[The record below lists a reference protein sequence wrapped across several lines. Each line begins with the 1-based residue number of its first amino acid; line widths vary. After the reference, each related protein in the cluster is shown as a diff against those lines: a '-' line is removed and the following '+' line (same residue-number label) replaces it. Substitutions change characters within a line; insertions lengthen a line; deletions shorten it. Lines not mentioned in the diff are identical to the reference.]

1 MADEA
6 KRWIATSATELRN
19 PRTERIDELSPEQ
32 IAATILT
39 EDVAVAPIVAAE
51 APVIGE
57 LAAIVAD
64 RLGQGGRLV
73 YAGAGTSGRLG
84 VLDAAECPPTYGT
97 DPEQI
102 IGLIAGG
109 PAALTRS
116 IEGAEDD
123 PAGGA
128 ADVAA
133 RDVGG
138 RDVVLGIAASGR
150 TPYVLGAVTEA
161 RDRGAVVAG
170 LACTRP
176 SPLESAVDLMIAP
189 VVGAEVIT
197 GSTRMK
203 AGTAQKLVLNT
214 LTTTV
219 MILLGKTYGNLMVDV
234 QPTNEKLRYRA
245 IRIVAM
251 ATGLEE
257 TEATVLLDRAG
268 SDPKVAIV
276 MALADIEVEGA
287 RERIQA
293 SGGRVRDA
301 IARPPSDES
310 KGGARLT

>member
-1 MADEA
+1 MTDDA
-6 KRWIATSATELRN
+6 KRWIASSATEERN
-19 PRTERIDELSPEQ
+19 PRTAGIDLLPPEEM
-32 IAATILT
+32 AAAILA
-39 EDVAVAPIVAAE
+39 EDAMVAPVVALE
-51 APVIGE
+51 APVIGR
-57 LAAIVAD
+57 LATIVAD
-64 RLGQGGRLV
+64 RLQRGGRLF
-73 YAGAGTSGRLG
+73 YTGAGTSGRLG

-97 DPEQI
+97 DPNQI

-109 PAALTRS
+109 SSALTRS

-123 PAGGA
+123 PGQGA
-128 ADVAA
+128 ADIAA
-133 RDVGG
+133 HNVSD

-150 TPYVLGAVTEA
+150 TPYVIGAAAEA
-161 RDRGAVVAG
+161 RQRGAVVAG

-189 VVGAEVIT
+189 VVGPEVVT

-245 IRIVAM
+245 ARIVAM
-251 ATGLEE
+251 ATGLA
-257 TEATVLLDRAG
+257 EADAAALLDQAG

-276 MALADIEVEGA
+276 MALADVDVEAAGQ
-287 RERIQA
+287 RLNI
-293 SGGRVRDA
+293 SGGRVRQA
-301 IARPPSDES
+301 IARPPSD
-310 KGGARLT
+310 G